1 MTEHVFLYGA
11 GKIGRQTASMA
22 HMAGTILLAWLD
34 ADASRAGEEL
44 CGARIYGID
53 DFPEDGISRIV
64 IAVSRGYGSIRQTL
78 MERGI
83 AAERIVSYGAFWL
96 EASRAMA
103 AQLPAKQNV
112 LSEQDADIYISLP
125 LGFVLGGVEA
135 FSLVLYD
142 RLQAMGKRVK
152 FLCFANEAGT
162 PERVCQNVV
171 LLPGGT
177 TFAARVG
184 QAMTFLRRH
193 PGRTI
198 IMNWLEEV
206 SLAAAALQE
215 TCHFRMLSILHS
227 DFEDI
232 YRNNA
237 CLASMVQAYVGVS
250 EMACRHLME
259 AGVEAGRIH
268 SVTLPL
274 DGADTLVRSYAQAG
288 APLRLG
294 YAGRIVQRPKRIDLQ
309 LELIRRLEAAGIPYE
324 YHFMGCGTYEAE
336 VRAFIEREGV
346 GDHVFLHPPC
356 PRTKIGAFWQYMDVC
371 ISTSLWEGR
380 GISILEAMM
389 WGAVPVVTETAGA
402 HQDIEDGRDGYIV
415 PIGDVDAMTG
425 RVLEL
430 AQHRGRLPVMGRNA
444 HERVQKYGDFE
455 AFDALWK
462 ELCDG
467 KKEI

>member
-1 MTEHVFLYGA
+1 M
-11 GKIGRQTASMA
+11 Q
-22 HMAGTILLAWLD
+22 
-34 ADASRAGEEL
+34 
-44 CGARIYGID
+44 
-53 DFPEDGISRIV
+53 ED
-64 IAVSRGYGSIRQTL
+64 
-78 MERGI
+78 E
-83 AAERIVSYGAFWL
+83 
-96 EASRAMA
+96 
-103 AQLPAKQNV
+103 
-112 LSEQDADIYISLP
+112 ADIYLCLSHGFP
-125 LGFVLGGVEA
+125 LGGIEA
-135 FSLVLYD
+135 FCLELYE
-142 RLQAMGKRVK
+142 RLTRMGHRVK
-152 FLCFANEAGT
+152 FLCLAEPYVIPSSVRKDVILFPKKDGFAENVQQALRFLKGVRDKIVVINYLRPVELAAIAL
-162 PERVCQNVV
+162 QNVC
-171 LLPGGT
+171 
-177 TFAARVG
+177 R
-184 QAMTFLRRH
+184 
-193 PGRTI
+193 
-198 IMNWLEEV
+198 
-206 SLAAAALQE
+206 
-215 TCHFRMLSILHS
+215 FRILSILHS
-227 DFEDI
+227 DFESI

-237 CLASMVQAYVGVS
+237 AFAPMVYAFVGVS
-250 EMACRHLME
+250 DLACRRLVE
-259 AGVEAGRIH
+259 AGVEASRIH
-268 SVTLPL
+268 STTLPIAGP
-274 DGADTLVRSYAQAG
+274 DVWTRSYAKED
-288 APLRLG
+288 APIRIG

-309 LELIRRLEAAGIPYE
+309 LELIRRLESAGIAYE
-324 YHFMGCGTYEAE
+324 YHFMGSGAYEDD
-336 VRAFIEREGV
+336 VRAFIEREGI